1 MILPPLVFPG
11 TGISSLLHK
20 GYNYTDIFTLNAS
33 SQEQVQVWDD
43 PGSESSD
50 STGGVTY
57 EQVEKLLTMF
67 SYSGFK
73 PTTIIL
79 SEINCDLCKYT
90 NLLLNYFTFSIFSFF
105 DQSNYQ
111 VLYLLADFVHGDYFR
126 FRIWGG
132 G

>member
-33 SQEQVQVWDD
+33 SQEQVQVDD
-43 PGSESSD
+43 PGSEGSD

-90 NLLLNYFTFSIFSFF
+90 NLLLNFFTFSIFSFF
-105 DQSNYQ
+105 STKTTI
-111 VLYLLADFVHGDYFR
+111 R
-126 FRIWGG
+126 FSTF
-132 G
+132 